1 MNHLGFPIE
10 TVAVFVILSVG
21 AIAIDLFAHR
31 DNKPMSLKSAAI
43 WSLFWV
49 LISILFG
56 AFLWVHHSSEAASLF
71 FTGYALEKVLSVD
84 NLFLMMAVFAWFKV
98 PEGLRHRVFVLG
110 DYRRDYFPHDFC
122 RHRCRTVGIGADCG
136 SGFCRHCRLYRR
148 YDAASG

>member
-56 AFLWVHHSSEAASLF
+56 AFLWVHHGSEAAACSLPAMLWKK
-71 FTGYALEKVLSVD
+71 YC
-84 NLFLMMAVFAWFKV
+84 
-98 PEGLRHRVFVLG
+98 P
-110 DYRRDYFPHDFC
+110 
-122 RHRCRTVGIGADCG
+122 
-136 SGFCRHCRLYRR
+136 
-148 YDAASG
+148 

>member
-56 AFLWVHHSSEAASLF
+56 AFLWVHHGSEAASLF
-71 FTGYALEKVLSVD
+71 FTGYALEKYC
-84 NLFLMMAVFAWFKV
+84 
-98 PEGLRHRVFVLG
+98 P
-110 DYRRDYFPHDFC
+110 
-122 RHRCRTVGIGADCG
+122 
-136 SGFCRHCRLYRR
+136 
-148 YDAASG
+148 

>member
-49 LISILFG
+49 LI
-56 AFLWVHHSSEAASLF
+56 
-71 FTGYALEKVLSVD
+71 
-84 NLFLMMAVFAWFKV
+84 
-98 PEGLRHRVFVLG
+98 
-110 DYRRDYFPHDFC
+110 
-122 RHRCRTVGIGADCG
+122 
-136 SGFCRHCRLYRR
+136 
-148 YDAASG
+148 